1 MCKVTAF
8 LDNEN
13 FILTSNRDI
22 PENRVHSLPPSEFLY
37 NSEKIVY
44 PEDPKGKGSWI
55 GTSKRYIASILNN
68 MGIESSDKISRGIL
82 LKDIISNSFA
92 ISDLERKT
100 NLFNP
105 YILILFDKLKNELF
119 KYTWDGSA
127 LICEQIYEN
136 YLWMS
141 NTIYSKEEIINTSNF
156 FKKELDKKSNSK
168 EILSFHLNPKN
179 IIKNKVRTTSVTQ
192 IRYGLNN
199 EIKYFDL
206 INDKKYNYKLSI

>member
-1 MCKVTAF
+1 
-8 LDNEN
+8 
-13 FILTSNRDI
+13 
-22 PENRVHSLPPSEFLY
+22 
-37 NSEKIVY
+37 
-44 PEDPKGKGSWI
+44 
-55 GTSKRYIASILNN
+55 
-68 MGIESSDKISRGIL
+68 
-82 LKDIISNSFA
+82 
-92 ISDLERKT
+92 
-100 NLFNP
+100 
-105 YILILFDKLKNELF
+105 
-119 KYTWDGSA
+119 
-127 LICEQIYEN
+127 
-136 YLWMS
+136 MS